1 MGPSCRQLFCYI
13 RRTMISQLHWGRKLL
28 ISMSLLYIPLL
39 CSECEAIILKFWHNY
54 VPLCWGKYPQGTVK
68 TPFTMKLTNRCPVL
82 NPNRKYEEALEYHR
96 QALVLIPQ
104 NASTYSAIGYIHSLM
119 GNFESAID
127 YFHTVR
133 NWLHLEGWSQLLFFT
148 VPLWFGF
155 GAENQPFFPASKCVF
170 IL

>member
-1 MGPSCRQLFCYI
+1 
-13 RRTMISQLHWGRKLL
+13 
-28 ISMSLLYIPLL
+28 
-39 CSECEAIILKFWHNY
+39 
-54 VPLCWGKYPQGTVK
+54 
-68 TPFTMKLTNRCPVL
+68 MKLTNRSPVF

-133 NWLHLEGWSQLLFFT
+133 NWLQLKGWSQILLFT

-155 GAENQPFFPASKCVF
+155 GTENQHFFPGFKLVF

>member
-1 MGPSCRQLFCYI
+1 
-13 RRTMISQLHWGRKLL
+13 
-28 ISMSLLYIPLL
+28 
-39 CSECEAIILKFWHNY
+39 
-54 VPLCWGKYPQGTVK
+54 
-68 TPFTMKLTNRCPVL
+68 MKLTNRSPVF

-133 NWLHLEGWSQLLFFT
+133 NWLSWRAGHRFCYLLFRSGLGLEQRTSIFS
-148 VPLWFGF
+148 
-155 GAENQPFFPASKCVF
+155 QASN
-170 IL
+170 